1 MTYARF
7 GAMMATS
14 IVVMYGLMYLNSNS
28 INHVWFSQT
37 RVWMALMMGA
47 AMAIVM
53 LSFML
58 KMYPDKRVNLAIIVG
73 SAVVL
78 CAALWLVRSQN
89 TVHDVDYMKAMIPHH
104 SIAILT
110 SERAHIRDPRV
121 RKLADGIIE
130 TQVKEIDEMKQLI
143 GELERNPVP
152 SGTPDLPSM
161 AATP

>member
-1 MTYARF
+1 METSMTYARF

-58 KMYPDKRVNLAIIVG
+58 KMYPDKRVNLAIIGG
-73 SAVVL
+73 SAVVF
-78 CAALWLVRSQN
+78 CA
-89 TVHDVDYMKAMIPHH
+89 
-104 SIAILT
+104 
-110 SERAHIRDPRV
+110 
-121 RKLADGIIE
+121 
-130 TQVKEIDEMKQLI
+130 
-143 GELERNPVP
+143 
-152 SGTPDLPSM
+152 
-161 AATP
+161 